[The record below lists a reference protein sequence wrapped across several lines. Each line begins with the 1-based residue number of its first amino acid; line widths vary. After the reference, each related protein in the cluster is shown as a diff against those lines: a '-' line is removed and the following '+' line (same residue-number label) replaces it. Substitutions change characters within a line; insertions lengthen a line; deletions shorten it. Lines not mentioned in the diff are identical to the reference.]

1 MTTGST
7 LKKMNDKVLPT
18 EKLLAQIQQNFYS
31 CKSSEK
37 QFYADRR
44 MLLYALTW
52 PGKWLEQRGLP
63 ITAQHYEQLLTQRL
77 KAIAQHGKLESYQ
90 RYFPGYLLKCLQDWF
105 AHHGDELYE
114 ELKHV
119 RNHLHSIE
127 ALLQRCTSEQAE
139 DIVTPM
145 AQAHAI
151 LMSQRHRKHGKE
163 DTQQLTLF

>member
-1 MTTGST
+1 
-7 LKKMNDKVLPT
+7 MNAKAQPT
-18 EKLLAQIQQNFYS
+18 EVLLAQIKQNFYTN
-31 CKSSEK
+31 KLSEK

-52 PGKWLEQRGLP
+52 PGKSLEQRGLP
-63 ITAQHYEQLLTQRL
+63 ITAQGYEHLLSQRL
-77 KAIAQHGKLESYQ
+77 KAIAQHGKPERYQ

-127 ALLQRCTSEQAE
+127 ALLQRCTSQRAE

-145 AQAHAI
+145 AKAHAI
-151 LMSQRHRKHGKE
+151 LMSQRQRKHGKE
-163 DTQQLTLF
+163 DTRQLTLF

>member
-1 MTTGST
+1 MKD
-7 LKKMNDKVLPT
+7 KKALPT
-18 EKLLAQIQQNFYS
+18 EKLLAQIKQNFYNRA
-31 CKSSEK
+31 SSEK
-37 QFYADRR
+37 AYYADRR

-52 PGKWLEQRGLP
+52 PAKWLDQRGLWMD
-63 ITAQHYEQLLTQRL
+63 AQQYEKLIDQRL
-77 KAIAQHGKLESYQ
+77 KTIVHHGDPKRYQ
-90 RYFPGYLLKCLQDWF
+90 RYFPRYLLKCLQDWF

-127 ALLQRCTSEQAE
+127 ALLQGGTSQRAE

-151 LMSQRHRKHGKE
+151 LMSQCHRKNGKE
-163 DTQQLTLF
+163 DARQLTLF

>member
-1 MTTGST
+1 
-7 LKKMNDKVLPT
+7 MNAKVLPT
-18 EKLLAQIQQNFYS
+18 ESLLAQIKQTFYTN
-31 CKSSEK
+31 KLSEK

-44 MLLYALTW
+44 MLLYAITW
-52 PGKWLEQRGLP
+52 PDKWLDQRGLP
-63 ITAQHYEQLLTQRL
+63 TTAQHYEQLLTQRL

-119 RNHLHSIE
+119 RNPLHSIE
-127 ALLQRCTSEQAE
+127 ALLQGCSSQQAE

-151 LMSQRHRKHGKE
+151 LKSQCHRKYDKE
-163 DTQQLTLF
+163 DTRQLTLF

>member
-52 PGKWLEQRGLP
+52 PGNWLEQRGLP
-63 ITAQHYEQLLTQRL
+63 ITAQGYEHLLSQRL
-77 KAIAQHGKLESYQ
+77 KAIAQHGKPERYQ

-127 ALLQRCTSEQAE
+127 ALLQRCTSQRAE

-145 AQAHAI
+145 AKAHAI
-151 LMSQRHRKHGKE
+151 LMSQRQRKHGKE
-163 DTQQLTLF
+163 DTRQLTLF

>member
-1 MTTGST
+1 MKD
-7 LKKMNDKVLPT
+7 KKALPT
-18 EKLLAQIQQNFYS
+18 EQLLAQIQQLFYT
-31 CKSSEK
+31 CKSSDK

-63 ITAQHYEQLLTQRL
+63 ITAQRYEQLLTQRL
-77 KAIAQHGKLESYQ
+77 KTIAQHGNPERYQ

-105 AHHGDELYE
+105 THHGDELYE

-119 RNHLHSIE
+119 RNQLHSIE
-127 ALLQRCTSEQAE
+127 ALLQACTSQRAE

-151 LMSQRHRKHGKE
+151 LMIQRHRKDGKE
-163 DTQQLTLF
+163 DTRQLKLF

>member
-1 MTTGST
+1 MKD
-7 LKKMNDKVLPT
+7 KKALPT
-18 EKLLAQIQQNFYS
+18 DKLLAQIKQNFYTCTLS
-31 CKSSEK
+31 DKA
-37 QFYADRR
+37 FYADRR

-52 PGKWLEQRGLP
+52 PASWLDQRGLSVS
-63 ITAQHYEQLLTQRL
+63 AQQYETLISQRL
-77 KAIAQHGKLESYQ
+77 KAIAHYGDPKRYE
-90 RYFPGYLLKCLQDWF
+90 RYFPRYLLKCMQDWF

-127 ALLQRCTSEQAE
+127 ALLQRCTSERAE

-151 LMSQRHRKHGKE
+151 LKNQQRRKHCKD
-163 DTQQLTLF
+163 DTQQLKLF

>member
-1 MTTGST
+1 
-7 LKKMNDKVLPT
+7 MNEKALPT

-31 CKSSEK
+31 FESSEK

-44 MLLYALTW
+44 RLLYALTW
-52 PGKWLEQRGLP
+52 PGQWLEQRGLP
-63 ITAQHYEQLLTQRL
+63 ITAKRYEQLLTQRL
-77 KAIAQHGKLESYQ
+77 KAIAQHGRLESYR

-127 ALLQRCTSEQAE
+127 ALLQGCTSQRAK
-139 DIVTPM
+139 DIATPT
-145 AQAHAI
+145 AQVHAI
-151 LMSQRHRKHGKE
+151 LMSQCQRKHGKK
-163 DTQQLTLF
+163 DTRQLELF